1 MDGLERQ
8 IEEGVRFQKAGL
20 LDRALEHFRA
30 AEAEARDAR
39 TIARA
44 VRRQSNVYLVRC
56 DWTRAIESA
65 RRAAAAAARAGLDDE
80 FAAALNA
87 EAVVHESRG
96 DYAAA
101 ISLLEQALAVT
112 RDDRVAGMALQN
124 LGSIAAQRG
133 DLARAD
139 SYFGQSVER
148 FDRAG
153 FDAGVATALNNYAAA
168 ALDRRDFAT
177 ALSTSRDAVTAAK
190 RVNDVELLAI
200 AMLNHAEALAAS
212 GDLSGAQDQ
221 ASAALGYFSLEGNI
235 RLQVR
240 ALQLLGDMWRQQ
252 DKRTAAERCYER
264 GLQLA
269 REIDAPA
276 EIATLSESAAAIRET
291 R

>member
-1 MDGLERQ
+1 MEGLERQ

-56 DWTRAIESA
+56 DWARAIESA
-65 RRAAAAAARAGLDDE
+65 RRAAAAAERAGLDDE
-80 FAAALNA
+80 FAEALNA

-101 ISLLEQALAVT
+101 VALLERALAAT
-112 RDDRVAGMALQN
+112 RDERVAGMALQN
-124 LGSIAAQRG
+124 LGSIAAQQG

-139 SYFGQSVER
+139 SYFRQSVER
-148 FDRAG
+148 FERAG

-200 AMLNHAEALAAS
+200 AMLNYAEALAAS
-212 GDLSGAQDQ
+212 GDPADAQDQ
-221 ASAALGYFSLEGNI
+221 ASSALGYFSIERNV

-240 ALQLLGDMWRQQ
+240 AFQLLGDICRQQ
-252 DKRTAAERCYER
+252 GNLT
-264 GLQLA
+264 
-269 REIDAPA
+269 
-276 EIATLSESAAAIRET
+276 
-291 R
+291 

>member
-1 MDGLERQ
+1 MEGLERQ

-56 DWTRAIESA
+56 DWARAIESA
-65 RRAAAAAARAGLDDE
+65 RRAAAAAERAGLDDE
-80 FAAALNA
+80 FAEALNA

-96 DYAAA
+96 DYATA
-101 ISLLEQALAVT
+101 IALLEQALAVT
-112 RDDRVAGMALQN
+112 GDDRVAGMALQN
-124 LGSIAAQRG
+124 LGSIAAQQG

-139 SYFGQSVER
+139 SYFRRSVER
-148 FDRAG
+148 FERAG

-168 ALDRRDFAT
+168 ALDRRDFPT

-212 GDLSGAQDQ
+212 GDLSAAQDQ
-221 ASAALGYFSLEGNI
+221 ASAGLGYFSLERNV

-240 ALQLLGDMWRQQ
+240 ALQLLGDICRQQ
-252 DKRTAAERCYER
+252 GNTTAAERCYQR

-276 EIATLSESAAAIRET
+276 EIAALSESMAAIRAT